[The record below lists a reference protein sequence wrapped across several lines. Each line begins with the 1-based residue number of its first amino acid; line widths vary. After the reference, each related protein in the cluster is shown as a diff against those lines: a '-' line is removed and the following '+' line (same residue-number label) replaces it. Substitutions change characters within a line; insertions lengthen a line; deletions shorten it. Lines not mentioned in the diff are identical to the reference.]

1 MTRLKFLLADQDHR
15 RAAAIGAA
23 LSGFRSVI
31 VAETDEDFAEQSTDR
46 RIVLA
51 ADEPGAIQRLV
62 DRIKKTGMRA
72 KVIAYAEEPSHHQM
86 VKAMAAGAA
95 DYLQWPCDPAEII
108 AAANAVTAEAS
119 R

>member
-1 MTRLKFLLADQDHR
+1 VTRLKFLLADQDHR

-23 LSGFRSVI
+23 LAGFRNVT
-31 VAETDEDFAEQSTDR
+31 VAESAEEFAELSADR

-51 ADEPGAIQRLV
+51 ADEPGAVQRLV
-62 DRIKKTGMRA
+62 GRINKAGMRA
-72 KVIAYAEEPSHHQM
+72 KVIAYSEDPSHHQM
-86 VKAMAAGAA
+86 VMAMSAGAA